1 MTLASMARNYEA
13 RSVPRGEK
21 FATSA
26 MIASVAAEGY
36 DTVWPPSAMR

>member
-21 FATSA
+21 VATSA